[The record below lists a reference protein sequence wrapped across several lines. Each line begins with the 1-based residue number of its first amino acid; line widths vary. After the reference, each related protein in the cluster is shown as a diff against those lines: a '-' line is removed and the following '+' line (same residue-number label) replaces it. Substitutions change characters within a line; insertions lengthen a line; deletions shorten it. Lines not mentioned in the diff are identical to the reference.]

1 MRFKCSQQNF
11 LQALEVV
18 NRVIDTNSTLPV
30 LNNILLKAEGKR
42 VFMSATNLEM
52 VINYSFET
60 DVKNEG
66 SITVPAKLLSSYI
79 SLLKDEEIEVKLEEG
94 VTIAVISESS
104 KTKIKCI
111 AAEEFPLVS
120 QVDKEASF
128 IIPTKDFMNAV
139 SKTDFAA
146 ASNNTRPVLAGIY
159 MHAAKKELKMVATDS
174 YRLSEKI
181 MGLNSSIKDEL
192 DVIIPVR
199 AVTEVARIASKIEP
213 DEIEINIGK
222 NQVLFSIGEVDFI
235 SRLIEGKFPN
245 YQQIIPKDTATSVEV
260 DNEELTLA
268 VKRLQLFAKEN
279 NNKIIFN
286 IKKDGIE
293 LTTPVTQIGEEECK
307 VEAKVD
313 GPETIIALNAEFVL
327 DVLSNVPN
335 KVYLGLTD
343 KITPAIFHGK
353 DEKDYTHIIM
363 PLKIQDI

>member
-1 MRFKCSQQNF
+1 MRFKCPQQNF

-30 LNNILLKAEGKR
+30 LNNILLKTEGKR

-52 VINYSFET
+52 VINYSFEA

-79 SLLKDEEIEVKLEEG
+79 SLLKDDEIEVKLEEG
-94 VTIAVISESS
+94 VTISVTSESS

-128 IIPTKDFMNAV
+128 VIPTKDFMQAV

-159 MHAAKKELKMVATDS
+159 MYASKKTLKMVATDS
-174 YRLSEKI
+174 YRLSEKVMELSKAI
-181 MGLNSSIKDEL
+181 KEELN
-192 DVIIPVR
+192 VIIPVR
-199 AVTEVARIASKIEP
+199 AVSEVSRIASRLESE
-213 DEIEINIGK
+213 EIEINIGK
-222 NQVLFSIGEVDFI
+222 NQVLFRMGEVDFI

-245 YQQIIPKDTATSVEV
+245 YEQIIPKNAATNIEV
-260 DNEELTLA
+260 DNEELALA

-279 NNKIIFN
+279 NNKIIFHA
-286 IKKDGIE
+286 KDNKIT
-293 LTTPVTQIGEEECK
+293 LTTPVTQIGEEECTI
-307 VEAKVD
+307 EAKVE
-313 GPETIIALNAEFVL
+313 GAENIIALNAEFVL
-327 DVLSNVPN
+327 DVLANIPN
-335 KVYLGLTD
+335 KAYIGLTD
-343 KITPAIFHGK
+343 KITPAIFRGR